1 MAHLVVAPA
10 VAVAR
15 GEVLVVEA
23 PVFAD
28 LLDRYRLVFA
38 DLGDDAALDAVRSLM
53 RGFERLAG
61 SSLSADWTY
70 RPTVAAT

>member
-1 MAHLVVAPA
+1 MPGL
-10 VAVAR
+10 
-15 GEVLVVEA
+15 
-23 PVFAD
+23 
-28 LLDRYRLVFA
+28 A